1 MKKTVTLIA
10 AFALAAAAF
19 SAAAQNDWQ
28 SRKNRENAATSA
40 SSITNN
46 GGTWDAKAEAERE
59 AIARQQRAQRL
70 QFTGCDQGACYDT
83 QGGIWHKSGADV
95 LNGPNGRTCFRS
107 GSVWNCN

>member
-1 MKKTVTLIA
+1 MKKTVSMVSALV
-10 AFALAAAAF
+10 LAAVAF

-46 GGTWDAKAEAERE
+46 GGAWDARAEAERE

-83 QGGIWHKSGADV
+83 QGGIWSRSGPDF

-107 GSVWNCN
+107 GTVWNCN